1 MARTKGLQGC
11 YRRVLIFLLVVAT
24 ITLMVAGFFYRRLG
38 GFEGARYWMAGRAM
52 KSVEAHLLRNRP
64 DGVSE
69 DEVHSQ
75 FQKVRE
81 ANAARRTDLVRLYQ
95 VMKAYQTKFQKTK
108 PSTGEAIE
116 FLTQL
121 EAAIL
126 PEESE

>member
-11 YRRVLIFLLVVAT
+11 YRRVLTFLLIVAM
-24 ITLMVAGFFYRRLG
+24 IILVVAGFFYRRLG
-38 GFEGARYWMAGRAM
+38 GLEGARYWMAGRAL

-64 DGVSE
+64 DGISE

-81 ANAARRTDLVRLYQ
+81 ANAARRTELVRLYQ
-95 VMKAYQTKFQKTK
+95 VMKAYQTKFQKKK

-126 PEESE
+126 PEEGE